1 MISNEAKVKIKKSLS
16 LNAKEDLSK
25 IYNENRKFAKQC
37 GNQKWATENNAHLRK
52 EIKNCPNHLDK
63 APIAF
68 MQNSKLPVYL
78 FLIENLNRT
87 KKYNIIAVFD
97 SNNSS
102 LEIKRIFNEGQEW
115 EPYVL
120 TNRCGGYLN
129 AIPNQSNQIFVNN
142 PDLVSYIKSNKDLD
156 ENSRICKLINRCYE
170 HHLRVPLRVRE
181 SLRRRG
187 YRVVEG
193 RVLDIYDKSVSE

>member
-1 MISNEAKVKIKKSLS
+1 MVMIINEAKTVRNKYTLS
-16 LNAKEDLSK
+16 TKAMQDLLSIYKDNKE
-25 IYNENRKFAKQC
+25 FAKQC

-52 EIKNCPNHLDK
+52 EIRNCLNHLDM

-87 KKYNIIAVFD
+87 KKYNIIAVLE
-97 SNNSS
+97 NNI
-102 LEIKRIFNEGQEW
+102 LELKRIFNEGQEW

-193 RVLDIYDKSVSE
+193 RVLV

>member
-1 MISNEAKVKIKKSLS
+1 MIMETNEAKVRIRKSLSPDVKKSLS
-16 LNAKEDLSK
+16 V
-25 IYNENRKFAKQC
+25 IFGENRKYARNYADKEWFIQ
-37 GNQKWATENNAHLRK
+37 NNAHLRK
-52 EIKNCPNHLDK
+52 EVNRCLTRLNEIPV
-63 APIAF
+63 AY
-68 MQNSKLPVYL
+68 MQNSKSPVYL

-87 KKYNIIAVFD
+87 KRYNIIAVLE
-97 SNNSS
+97 NNI
-102 LEIKRIFNEGQEW
+102 LELKRIFNEGQEW

-142 PDLVSYIKSNKDLD
+142 PDLVNYIKSNKDLD

-187 YRVVEG
+187 YRIVEG
-193 RVLDIYDKSVSE
+193 RVLV